1 MLGKSTCI
9 TFVYCRMRNVIR
21 HLCITLH
28 CMQILLFQAI
38 SSTCLCLSSPLLIVV
53 AGRVACFTLT
63 QGICGLQLESE
74 RQQEAEEAARVH
86 NEMQEAHTRL
96 KRLDKDLKQLTTHQ
110 VHTTNAWCLS
120 V

>member
-1 MLGKSTCI
+1 MLHVSVLVQGTC
-9 TFVYCRMRNVIR
+9 
-21 HLCITLH
+21 
-28 CMQILLFQAI
+28 
-38 SSTCLCLSSPLLIVV
+38 S
-53 AGRVACFTLT
+53 
-63 QGICGLQLESE
+63 LQLESE

-110 VHTTNAWCLS
+110 VHATHAWCPS

>member
-1 MLGKSTCI
+1 MLHVS
-9 TFVYCRMRNVIR
+9 VLV
-21 HLCITLH
+21 
-28 CMQILLFQAI
+28 
-38 SSTCLCLSSPLLIVV
+38 
-53 AGRVACFTLT
+53 
-63 QGICGLQLESE
+63 QGMCSLQLETE